1 MVKNSI
7 ICKKNSKYCCCLAT
21 VKHSNVVM
29 NLIKVSVY

>member
-7 ICKKNSKYCCCLAT
+7 ICKKNSKYCCCLA

-29 NLIKVSVY
+29 SLIKVSVY

>member
-7 ICKKNSKYCCCLAT
+7 ICEKNSKYCCCLA